1 MNVFDY
7 EVSGF
12 DNERDAGQEMQ
23 EKTGSS
29 LTGTG
34 TGNAVSN
41 PAVSR
46 ALDDDSEWNAG
57 DGDEEMVDHVENTTV
72 P

>member
-23 EKTGSS
+23 EKSGHSLLSTGP
-29 LTGTG
+29 
-34 TGNAVSN
+34 GNTASN

-46 ALDDDSEWNAG
+46 ALDDDSEWN
-57 DGDEEMVDHVENTTV
+57 MVETGEDSETV
-72 P
+72 KTP

>member
-23 EKTGSS
+23 EKSGSTLLSTGS
-29 LTGTG
+29 
-34 TGNAVSN
+34 GNTASN
-41 PAVSR
+41 PAVSQ
-46 ALDDDSEWNAG
+46 AWDDDSEWNVV
-57 DGDEEMVDHVENTTV
+57 DEKMDDSEPVKA